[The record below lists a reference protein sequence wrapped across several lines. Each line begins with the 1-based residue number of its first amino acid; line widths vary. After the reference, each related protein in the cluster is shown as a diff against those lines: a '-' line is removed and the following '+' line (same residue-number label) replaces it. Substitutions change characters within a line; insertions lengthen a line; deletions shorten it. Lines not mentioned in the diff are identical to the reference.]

1 MIQKIGPSSAGLAAP
16 LFNHYRMFYGQV
28 SDLALAGQYL
38 HDRLSLGESVVFL
51 AFKEEG
57 DEARGLVSES
67 AASQPLTD
75 ESAERQPLTGESA
88 ASQPLTDESATAAL
102 TPIGFAQLYP
112 LLSSI
117 CATKNWLLND
127 LFVDPDYRKLSV
139 GKALLQVVFDFA
151 LEQGASTVTLETGV
165 NNVIAQGLYEQL
177 GFVRLQPE
185 TEFYTYRKKLG

>member
-1 MIQKIGPSSAGLAAP
+1 MIQKIGPSSAGLVAP
-16 LFNHYRMFYGQV
+16 LFNQYRMFYGQA
-28 SDLALAGQYL
+28 SDLALAEQYL
-38 HDRLSLGESVVFL
+38 YDRLTLGESVVFL
-51 AFKEEG
+51 AFKEDG
-57 DEARGLVSES
+57 DEARGLVS
-67 AASQPLTD
+67 
-75 ESAERQPLTGESA
+75 ESA